1 MEIGDLMYE
10 ILIVED
16 NIEINNL
23 IYEIMLDNN
32 YQAFQAFN
40 AFDAMKIFQ
49 NNNIDLIV
57 TDLMLP
63 IKSGED
69 FIKDIRLFS
78 NVYIVIISAKVD
90 LENRLEGLTIGADD
104 YIVKPFSGEELVLKI
119 NNHFKRKTLKETIV
133 SFNHGNF
140 IFEFNN
146 NVISIN
152 NKKIELTS
160 VEYLLLEALIN
171 NKNQILSRQ
180 QLLDKAFS
188 NDRDVFDRVVDV
200 HIKNIRSKIKKTN
213 NSFEYIK
220 TIYGLGYM
228 FVGDTDD

>member
-1 MEIGDLMYE
+1 MYE
-10 ILIVED
+10 VLIVED

-23 IYEIMLDNN
+23 IYEIMLDSN

-40 AFDAMKIFQ
+40 AFDAMKIFE

-78 NVYIVIISAKVD
+78 NVYIIIISAKVD

-119 NNHFKRKTLKETIV
+119 NNHFKRKTLKETII
-133 SFNHGNF
+133 SFNHGDF
-140 IFEFNN
+140 LFEFSNN
-146 NVISIN
+146 IASVN
-152 NKKIELTS
+152 NKKIELTG
-160 VEYLLLEALIN
+160 VEYLLLETLIN

-180 QLLDKAFS
+180 QLLEKAFT
-188 NDRDVFDRVVDV
+188 NEREVFDRVVDV
-200 HIKNIRSKIKKTN
+200 HIKNIRSKIRGAG
-213 NSFEYIK
+213 SSVEYIK

-228 FVGDTDD
+228 FVGDVDD